1 MESIRYGPYRH
12 TNTRIFAQMFI
23 TQTKYLQEA
32 IVGIAYPVK
41 KKDEENDEGENKNL
55 MQSLRKLIM
64 GKFDDKKNEFYEWS
78 QAIHD
83 EVLKIMNK

>member
-1 MESIRYGPYRH
+1 MISSIMNFRH
-12 TNTRIFAQMFI
+12 SNTRTFAQMVF
-23 TQTKYLQEA
+23 TSTKDLQEA

>member
-1 MESIRYGPYRH
+1 MVF
-12 TNTRIFAQMFI
+12 TRA
-23 TQTKYLQEA
+23 KDLQEA
-32 IVGIAYPVK
+32 IVGIAYPTK
-41 KKDEENDEGENKNL
+41 KKDDENDEIENKDL

-83 EVLKIMNK
+83 EVSKIMHILQVNSCY